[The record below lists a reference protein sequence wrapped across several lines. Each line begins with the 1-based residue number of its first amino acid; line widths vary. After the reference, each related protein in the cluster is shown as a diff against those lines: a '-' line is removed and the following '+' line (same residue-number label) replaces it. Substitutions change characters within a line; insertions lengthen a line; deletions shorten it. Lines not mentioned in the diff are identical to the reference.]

1 MAREF
6 GLKAFKKIVSVVL
19 ALLLAVAMF
28 VTLSACAEKEPAPSE
43 DGGKRFPPAESDGWK
58 QTYNGGYTSIVHRVE
73 NEENG
78 NSIYGRIFTK
88 DDIFDESEKYP
99 LLIMSHGYNSVSM
112 DASNGMAQYALNS
125 GMVVYTFDF
134 CGGGKMSKSEGEITE
149 MSVETEISDLESVIN
164 EISALP
170 YVDSGKVVLF
180 GHSFGGL
187 VSALTSARH
196 SSQIAGLI
204 LHAPAFGG
212 VVNKDN
218 SPYSSI
224 DEIPET
230 VQNGALT
237 VGKVFY
243 EDMWELYPYE
253 EIKSF
258 DKYVYIMNG
267 SEDRDQT
274 PTLDAYNA
282 RTVPASSSCEMHI
295 VEGAGHDFGLN
306 QYLGQGEYL
315 TAYLTKAGVLA

>member
-149 MSVETEISDLESVIN
+149 MSVETEISDLESVITAKSQASYCTPPR
-164 EISALP
+164 SA
-170 YVDSGKVVLF
+170 
-180 GHSFGGL
+180 
-187 VSALTSARH
+187 A
-196 SSQIAGLI
+196 
-204 LHAPAFGG
+204 
-212 VVNKDN
+212 
-218 SPYSSI
+218 SSI
-224 DEIPET
+224 KI
-230 VQNGALT
+230 
-237 VGKVFY
+237 
-243 EDMWELYPYE
+243 
-253 EIKSF
+253 
-258 DKYVYIMNG
+258 
-267 SEDRDQT
+267 
-274 PTLDAYNA
+274 
-282 RTVPASSSCEMHI
+282 
-295 VEGAGHDFGLN
+295 
-306 QYLGQGEYL
+306 
-315 TAYLTKAGVLA
+315 TAPIRQ